1 MVVGLRPQVKEMTLH
16 PENDGRPPAGP
27 RQRGSL
33 ASRVS
38 AQHPCPLL
46 TDVNTPLPSVVTK
59 KCLLALPHTP
69 WGQTRPWVR
78 ITTLEEPGGTW
89 ASALY
94 KGSPQEHPTCSQVG
108 EPARRRAGKGEPGC
122 ILTTPPE
129 SGHYQPHLTNR
140 ETEPPRT
147 ERISQVHTYQ
157 GCQDSTS
164 TQLPNS

>member
-1 MVVGLRPQVKEMTLH
+1 MVVGLRPRVKEMTPH

-59 KCLLALPHTP
+59 KCLLALPHTA
-69 WGQTRPWVR
+69 WGQTQPWVR

-94 KGSPQEHPTCSQVG
+94 KGSP
-108 EPARRRAGKGEPGC
+108 PGAPHMQPGWR
-122 ILTTPPE
+122 TSKAEGRERGTGVHSHNTP
-129 SGHYQPHLTNR
+129 R
-140 ETEPPRT
+140 K
-147 ERISQVHTYQ
+147 
-157 GCQDSTS
+157 
-164 TQLPNS
+164 